1 MSAPLEVEAVGGGW
15 RVRDRGGL
23 VVVSGE
29 SVTRG
34 ASHLVYEGDV
44 IYHSRGDD
52 ALIVGRW
59 DVTRERS
66 LGEAADNAAR
76 GGAGQAVAH
85 MRAQVMALEMRALA
99 ARARVEWVTE
109 GGGFDSGYFRR
120 ECARLNWRLECE
132 RAELARVEAMIEAQR

>member
-15 RVRDRGGL
+15 RVRDQGGL

-29 SVTRG
+29 QLAQG

-52 ALIVGRW
+52 ALVVGRW
-59 DVTRERS
+59 GVARERS

-85 MRAQVMALEMRALA
+85 MRAQVMALEMRVFA
-99 ARARVEWVTE
+99 ARARAARWADY
-109 GGGFDSGYFRR
+109 GFDSGYFRR
-120 ECARLNWRLECE
+120 EHARLSGRLECE
-132 RAELARVEAMIEAQR
+132 RAELSRVEAMIEAQRC